1 MKYSAESFQWQPR
14 LFSTE
19 LPCWR
24 LPVPSFSLHLSFWCM
39 TLHIK
44 QYANLLL
51 LFQSCII
58 QWETQRT
65 KQEGL
70 PLRKTD
76 TSHIY
81 LWKLLRKSRK
91 PKGWQEYRLPSLL
104 KPLNFRLLG
113 CHNNATFKMPK
124 MPSVHEGECCLFVV
138 LAILLVWANWHYWHR
153 VLQAWFGSPS
163 SSRMSIWLHSWG
175 HITNPVTRWT
185 HLGSSLGDREGSVG
199 MPLTGSV
206 N

>member
-44 QYANLLL
+44 QHANLLL
-51 LFQSCII
+51 LLLIWKSKN
-58 QWETQRT
+58 T

-70 PLRKTD
+70 FLRKTD
-76 TSHIY
+76 TSRIY
-81 LWKLLRKSRK
+81 ASLGKLLRKSRK
-91 PKGWQEYRLPSLL
+91 PQGWQGDRVPSTEN
-104 KPLNFRLLG
+104 KIRVRAIVNG
-113 CHNNATFKMPK
+113 C
-124 MPSVHEGECCLFVV
+124 VIVIWV
-138 LAILLVWANWHYWHR
+138 ILLVWANWHYWHG
-153 VLQAWFGSPS
+153 VLQAWFGTPS
-163 SSRMSIWLHSWG
+163 SSRLSIWLHSWG
-175 HITNPVTRWT
+175 HITSPVTRWT
-185 HLGSSLGDREGSVG
+185 HSGSSLGDREGSVG
-199 MPLTGSV
+199 TPLTGSV

>member
-44 QYANLLL
+44 QHTNLLL
-51 LFQSCII
+51 LMPSCII
-58 QWETQRT
+58 QREKQNT
-65 KQEGL
+65 KQGGL
-70 PLRKTD
+70 SLRKTD

-81 LWKLLRKSRK
+81 PSLGKLLRKSRK
-91 PKGWQEYRLPSLL
+91 PQGWQGYRVLSLFILL
-104 KPLNFRLLG
+104 KEKG
-113 CHNNATFKMPK
+113 CMI
-124 MPSVHEGECCLFVV
+124 VV
-138 LAILLVWANWHYWHR
+138 WAILSVWANWHYWHS
-153 VLQAWFGSPS
+153 VLQGWFGTPS
-163 SSRMSIWLHSWG
+163 SSRLSIWLHSWG
-175 HITNPVTRWT
+175 HITSPVTRWT
-185 HLGSSLGDREGSVG
+185 HLGSSLGDREESVG
-199 MPLTGSV
+199 TPLTGSV